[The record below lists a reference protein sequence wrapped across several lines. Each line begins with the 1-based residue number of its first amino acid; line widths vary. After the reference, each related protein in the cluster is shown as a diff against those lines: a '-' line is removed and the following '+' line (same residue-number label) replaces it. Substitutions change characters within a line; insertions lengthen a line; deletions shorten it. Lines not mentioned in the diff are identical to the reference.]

1 MEGNALFHI
10 VLLVLQIQNV
20 TGDERSCFSTQPGTA
35 EADRLKTAFNGF
47 LHLLLAEVAFGPDKH
62 QRIFSFTNNIF
73 Q

>member
-35 EADRLKTAFNGF
+35 EADRLKTVFNGF
-47 LHLLLAEVAFGPDKH
+47 LHLILAQDAFGADNNQHK
-62 QRIFSFTNNIF
+62 FSNENKNL

>member
-35 EADRLKTAFNGF
+35 EADRLKTVFNGF
-47 LHLLLAEVAFGPDKH
+47 LHLFLAEVAFGADKH
-62 QRIFSFTNNIF
+62 QRIFSYANNIF